1 MKMLAE
7 KLNFYPTFTWS
18 PSWTSLVNKVDYLC
32 EESMQYI
39 IKRKCLF
46 QSSNRDIEISLANH
60 FYDTRF
66 YLKNNII
73 GPVSLQEFHF
83 ITGAPPERQDYLT
96 FIMPFD
102 FDTWVLSLASVVGVS
117 IALILIDK
125 IERTWSQEPSKYS
138 IFRSKCPCVH
148 SIYCINTITN
158 LIFQILHLPLEL
170 SSMRPRKYLLRRK
183 PIKLLEALTL
193 KLKY

>member
-1 MKMLAE
+1 M
-7 KLNFYPTFTWS
+7 
-18 PSWTSLVNKVDYLC
+18 
-32 EESMQYI
+32 
-39 IKRKCLF
+39 
-46 QSSNRDIEISLANH
+46 
-60 FYDTRF
+60 RF
-66 YLKNNII
+66 YIKNNFI
-73 GPVSLQEFHF
+73 GPVSSQDMYFV
-83 ITGAPPERQDYLT
+83 TGAPPERQDYLT

-102 FDTWVLSLASVVGVS
+102 FYTWASTLASVVGVS

-138 IFRSKCPCVH
+138 IFRSKCPCFH
-148 SIYCINTITN
+148 SIHCINAITN

-183 PIKLLEALTL
+183 PITLLEALTL